1 MTSQHRNGD
10 TRAAHWICL
19 ADTRTCRLL
28 RATRTG
34 NGRWH
39 LDEIDTLA
47 NQWEDDK
54 EHGRP
59 NALARVSERAGA
71 PSFAGRGHQQEE
83 GRRRFARDA
92 AAWIA
97 ARLGRHEID
106 RLELFAAPSMVGE
119 LRHAADRRT
128 RSLAREHE
136 ADLNSIPIGDL
147 ARHPAIEGVLGARSD
162 ARADARV
169 PR

>member
-1 MTSQHRNGD
+1 MTSQHRNGEA
-10 TRAAHWICL
+10 RPAHWICL

-71 PSFAGRGHQQEE
+71 PSFANRGHQQEE
-83 GRRRFARDA
+83 ERRRFARDA
-92 AAWIA
+92 VAWIA
-97 ARLGRHEID
+97 ARLGRHGIE
-106 RLELFAAPSMVGE
+106 RLELFASASMVGQ
-119 LRHAADRRT
+119 LRQLADRKV
-128 RSLAREHE
+128 RSRAREHE
-136 ADLNSIPIGDL
+136 ADLNSIPIGEL
-147 ARHPAIEGVLGARSD
+147 SRHPAIEGVLGLHQS
-162 ARADARV
+162 
-169 PR
+169 

>member
-1 MTSQHRNGD
+1 MTSLHRNGD
-10 TRAAHWICL
+10 NHVAHWICL

-28 RATRTG
+28 KATRTG

-54 EHGRP
+54 QHGRP
-59 NALARVSERAGA
+59 NALAHMSERAGA
-71 PSFAGRGHQQEE
+71 PSFADRGQQRQEE
-83 GRRRFARDA
+83 RRRFARDA

-97 ARLGRHEID
+97 ARLGRHDID
-106 RLELFAAPSMVGE
+106 RLDLFAPPAMVGE
-119 LRHAADRRT
+119 LRQAADRKT

-147 ARHPAIEGVLGARSD
+147 ARHPAIENVLGA
-162 ARADARV
+162 
-169 PR
+169 